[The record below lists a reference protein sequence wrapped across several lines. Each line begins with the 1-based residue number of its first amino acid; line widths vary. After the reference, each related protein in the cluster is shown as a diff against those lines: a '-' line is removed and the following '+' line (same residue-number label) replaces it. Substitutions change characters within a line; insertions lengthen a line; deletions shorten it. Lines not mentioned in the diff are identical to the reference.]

1 MKVLIFILSPTANGG
16 CEVLT
21 LSKSNGKFAIP
32 CIEATENA
40 QSEILKFSQNLLNIQ
55 NVELLSYLG
64 SEKDLH
70 AYILRT
76 IKAQVEPEQLSSRG
90 CQFNSLNRT
99 LNNRV
104 QVEAQAFWSL
114 LMDYIQEYMVWE

>member
-21 LSKSNGKFAIP
+21 LSKSNGNFEIP

-64 SEKDLH
+64 SKKDLH

-76 IKAQVEPEQLSSRG
+76 IKAQVEPEQISRRG
-90 CQFNSLNRT
+90 CQFNSLNLN